1 MKENSMKRILP
12 AFFIALF
19 AVGSFT
25 GSPRADYVMA
35 LQGSGITCSPWTQVN
50 DSAFGLGEGAYPG
63 YNGEEGFE
71 VAVFNGQLYLGME
84 ADSSLGARLW
94 RTRTQVSVP
103 LGQADWEEVIADAA
117 GLPWG
122 VTNVPQVD
130 HVDSVA
136 VFQNALYVSS
146 ANSRPAG
153 GTLLFRS
160 ATGAPGSWALAAPPG
175 FGDPNNI
182 NFKDMQVFDG
192 HLCGGTQNWITGAQ
206 VWCTADGETWVQANL
221 GGFGDRSRVE
231 VWSGHVFRGALY
243 FGVQDRGANSF
254 SAADDVAMLFRTTDL
269 DGPPAWRQVYAG
281 PPGSYRVDILGDLY
295 GYLYISHRSPDG
307 ILILRSP
314 SGGADSWEQ
323 VNMPGM
329 DGNPRRIGTVVDG
342 ATVYGGALYV
352 AVSDTVGGVTLW
364 RTTGIPAEDG
374 SWLIW
379 ERVGGPGIVDPNN
392 LYAELIPFNGHLYA
406 WTSNYRT
413 GQQVLRAKCSAVPP
427 PPTPGAGTG
436 EITGRVWYDAADDGY
451 AALPD
456 QGIGGVQVELT
467 EAGRD
472 GIFGTTDDI
481 IYPAGVTDADG
492 RFRMRELP
500 AGRYRL
506 DVREDTF
513 PQQFAPLKAADGRL
527 HEVLL
532 AAHGQAEVSLPYVLV
547 ASASLSGHVWHDQ
560 NANGWWD
567 DAETPMPGIVVRLY
581 YAGLDGI
588 FGTAD
593 DFAKQMAQTDQN
605 GRYSFSD
612 LPAGRYRA
620 AIAADQL
627 APGMIPTVQWFDPD
641 QIFLQ
646 EGQKLRWADF
656 GFAQD
661 ATGVL
666 EGVVWED
673 RNRDGTR
680 TPDEPGLPGVYLQLT
695 AAGPDGSF
703 GTADDAFY
711 MAIVTDDDGAYRYRR
726 LVPGRYMVILVSYT
740 LPPGYSLPGSIYSP
754 PYELA
759 SGQHLRGVD
768 FGLFYDYYAL
778 ALAASGTPPAVMPG
792 DPITY
797 TVTVTNTGTITA
809 PHLRLT
815 SAISACPA
823 GLQQEAEV
831 PGWTCTWAREHGCLY
846 ARCEKDIDALA
857 PAATVAFTQTIQTLA
872 AMPDEVE
879 SVQAEIA
886 IAGDG
891 ASQRITVITPIVR
904 PPAGLEGSI
913 RVEGSAEALSEITTT
928 SIFVTATNLDTG
940 VQATTFADADGH
952 YRISGLAGGV
962 YRVTVPADLGPLVCA
977 SGQAVTLTLRYDQE
991 LTLDFLYRP
1000 VPVPV
1005 VLAFRATTSAKGVQ
1019 VGWLAEDAG
1028 LVEAYRVWRGPAST
1042 GPFRLVSQPIPRTGA
1057 AGRSLYAWLD
1067 ARPGDERWYLLELLP
1082 GGRRIGPIFAL
1093 SNPRS
1098 RVFLPLLIADTGPP
1112 RP

>member
-1 MKENSMKRILP
+1 MKRTLP
-12 AFFIALF
+12 AFIIALCVVGWF
-19 AVGSFT
+19 AGSL
-25 GSPRADYVMA
+25 RADHSA
-35 LQGSGITCSPWTQVN
+35 DLAESGITCSPWTQVN
-50 DSAFGLGEGAYPG
+50 DGAFGLGEGAYPG

-71 VAVFNGQLYLGME
+71 VAVFNGQLHLGME

-94 RTRTQVSVP
+94 RTRAQVSVP
-103 LGQADWEEVIADAA
+103 LGQADWEEVIADAT

-122 VTNVPQVD
+122 IANIPQVD

-146 ANSRPAG
+146 ANSQPAG

-175 FGDPNNI
+175 FEDSNNI

-192 HLCGGTQNWITGAQ
+192 RLCGGTQNWVTGAQ
-206 VWCTADGETWVQANL
+206 VWCTADGETWTQANL

-243 FGVQDRGANSF
+243 FGVQDRGASSF

-269 DGPPAWRQVYAG
+269 DGAPVWRQVYAG
-281 PPGSYRVDILGDLY
+281 PPGSYRIDILGDLY

-329 DGNPRRIGTVVDG
+329 DGNPRRFGTVVDG

-364 RTTGIPAEDG
+364 RTTGIPAGDG
-374 SWLIW
+374 SRLVW

-413 GQQVLRAKCSAVPP
+413 GQQVLRAKCSAVSPS
-427 PPTPGAGTG
+427 PTPGAGTG
-436 EITGRVWYDAADDGY
+436 EIAGRVWYDAADDGY

-472 GIFGTTDDI
+472 GVFGTPDDV
-481 IYPAGVTDADG
+481 IYPGGATDADG
-492 RFRMRELP
+492 RFRMAGLP

-513 PQQFAPLKAADGRL
+513 PQQFAALKAADGGL

-532 AAHGQAEVSLPYVLV
+532 AAYGQAEVSLPYLLV
-547 ASASLSGHVWHDQ
+547 ASAGLSGYVWHDL

-567 DAETPMPGIVVRLY
+567 DLESPMPGILVRLY

-593 DFAKQMAQTDQN
+593 DFAKQTARTDPS

-612 LPAGRYRA
+612 LPPGRYRA

-627 APGMIPTVQWFDPD
+627 APDMTPTVDWFDPER
-641 QIFLQ
+641 IFLQ
-646 EGQKLRWADF
+646 EGQKISWADF
-656 GFAQD
+656 GFAQG
-661 ATGVL
+661 ATAVL
-666 EGVVWED
+666 DGVVWED
-673 RNRDGTR
+673 RNRDGMR
-680 TPDEPGLPGVYLQLT
+680 TPDEPGLAGVSLQLT
-695 AAGPDGSF
+695 GAGPDGSF

-711 MAIVTDDDGAYRYRR
+711 SATTTDADGVYRFRR
-726 LVPGRYMVILVSYT
+726 LVPGRYVVILFPYT
-740 LPPGYSLPGSIYSP
+740 LPFGYSLPNSAYSP

-759 SGQHLRGVD
+759 SGQHLTGVD
-768 FGLFYDYYAL
+768 FGLFHDYVEL
-778 ALAASGTPPAVMPG
+778 TLAASGTPSAAMPG

-809 PHLRLT
+809 THLRLNST
-815 SAISACPA
+815 ISACPG
-823 GLQQEAEV
+823 GLKQESEM
-831 PGWTCTWAREHGCLY
+831 PGWVCTWAQEHSCLY
-846 ARCEKDIDALA
+846 ARCEKDMEALA
-857 PAATVAFTQTIQTLA
+857 PAETVVFTQTIQTLM

-886 IAGDG
+886 IAGDS
-891 ASQRITVITPIVR
+891 ASHRTRVVTPIVR
-904 PPAGLEGSI
+904 PPAALEGSI
-913 RVEGSAEALSEITTT
+913 QVEGSAEALSEIMTTG
-928 SIFVTATNLDTG
+928 IFITVTDIETGAQVTA
-940 VQATTFADADGH
+940 FADANGR
-952 YRISGLAGGV
+952 YRIGGLPGGV
-962 YRVTVPADLGPLVCA
+962 YRVEVPADLGPVACA
-977 SGQAVTLTLRYDQE
+977 SGHPVTLTLRYGQE
-991 LTLDFLYRP
+991 LTLDFLYRS

-1005 VLAFRATTSAKGVQ
+1005 VLAFRATTSAKGVH
-1019 VGWLAEDAG
+1019 VGWLAEDEG

-1042 GPFRLVSQPIPRTGA
+1042 GPFRSVSQPIPRTGA

-1067 ARPGDERWYLLELLP
+1067 VRPGDERWYLLELLP
-1082 GGRRIGPIFAL
+1082 GGRRIGPVFA
-1093 SNPRS
+1093 RS
-1098 RVFLPLLIADTGPP
+1098 DARPRVFLPLLIAHTAPPGP
-1112 RP
+1112 